1 MNSKY
6 QYIAIDIAKDSLQV
20 KSDQHSLSIS
30 YDQSGLNQLLL
41 LIQSHQ
47 NAFVICEATGGYE
60 RKLMAKL
67 FANGIAVALVNPAR
81 VRAFA
86 SSEGIKAK
94 TDPIDAKVLLR
105 FAVEKKLRQTQ
116 PPGAI
121 REQLVAL
128 LERHA
133 HISEQ
138 IAREKNRLQNSSELM
153 HASIQR
159 MLSYAKEELTLI
171 DTQIHD
177 LLKADPLRQAQ
188 SEIMQQVT
196 GIGEM
201 TAWSILAYLPEIT
214 EVNRNKAVA
223 LAGLAPYNRDSG
235 KKRAK
240 RRIIGGRAKVR
251 KCLYMATQ
259 SAAVHNPTIKT
270 YVDHLRF
277 DRGKSYK
284 SAIVAAMRKM
294 LIHLQVLLKNL
305 QNELA

>member
-20 KSDQHSLSIS
+20 KSDHHSLSIS
-30 YDQSGLNQLLL
+30 YDQAGLDQLLR
-41 LIQSHQ
+41 LIQSHK

-60 RKLMAKL
+60 RKLMTKL
-67 FANGIAVALVNPAR
+67 FANGIEVALVNPAR

-94 TDPIDAKVLLR
+94 TDPIDAKVLMR
-105 FAVEKKLRQTQ
+105 FAIEKKPRATRA
-116 PPGAI
+116 PEEI
-121 REQLVAL
+121 REQLSAL
-128 LERHA
+128 LDRHS
-133 HISEQ
+133 HLSEQ
-138 IAREKNRLQNSSELM
+138 IAREKNRLQNSSEQI

-159 MLSYAKEELTLI
+159 MLSYAKEELARI
-171 DTQIHD
+171 DNQIQD
-177 LLKADPLRQAQ
+177 LLKSDPLRKAQ
-188 SEIMQQVT
+188 CEIMLKVT

-223 LAGLAPYNRDSG
+223 IAGLAPYNRDSG
-235 KKRAK
+235 KRKAK

-251 KCLYMATQ
+251 KCLYMAAQ
-259 SAAVHNPTIKT
+259 SAAVHNPIIKT

-277 DRGKSYK
+277 EKGKSYK
-284 SAIVAAMRKM
+284 SAMVAAMRKM
-294 LIHLQVLLKNL
+294 LIHLQVLLKNQ

>member
-20 KSDQHSLSIS
+20 KSDQHSSCIS
-30 YDQSGLNQLLL
+30 YNQAGLDQLLC
-41 LIQSHQ
+41 LIQSHE

-60 RKLMAKL
+60 RKLMATL
-67 FANGIAVALVNPAR
+67 FANGIKVALVNPAR

-94 TDPIDAKVLLR
+94 TDPIDAKVLLC
-105 FAVEKKLRQTQ
+105 FAQEKKPRATR
-116 PPGAI
+116 PAEPI
-121 REQLVAL
+121 REQLSAL

-133 HISEQ
+133 HLSEQ
-138 IAREKNRLQNSSELM
+138 IAREKNRLQNSSERI
-153 HASIQR
+153 HASIER
-159 MLSYAKEELTLI
+159 MMIGAQEERDRI
-171 DTQIHD
+171 DNEIHD
-177 LLKADPLRQAQ
+177 LLQSDPLRRAQ
-188 SEIMQQVT
+188 CQIMQQVI

-201 TAWSILAYLPEIT
+201 TAWTILAYLPELT

-235 KKRAK
+235 KRKAK

-251 KCLYMATQ
+251 KCLYMAAQ
-259 SAAVHNPTIKT
+259 SAAVHNPIIKT

-277 DRGKSYK
+277 EKGKSYK

-294 LIHLQVLLKNL
+294 LIHLQVLLKN
-305 QNELA
+305 QKYELA